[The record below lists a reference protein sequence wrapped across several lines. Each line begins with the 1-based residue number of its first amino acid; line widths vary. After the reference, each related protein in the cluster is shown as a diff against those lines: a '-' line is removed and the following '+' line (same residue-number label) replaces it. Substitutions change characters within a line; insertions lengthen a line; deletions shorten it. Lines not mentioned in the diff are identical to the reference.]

1 MNHLHRC
8 QHLAFSALLTVL
20 NVCIGSTLL
29 ADDLQNAKDW
39 AQKQQAKDVHLS
51 DQQVPHYQGDKVPA
65 PTDIESLL
73 RQKQDKHSD
82 LQDFVTQSQQQRP
95 QMISDSREPMMV
107 RSQNVLAKPL
117 ETLQSHLA
125 ASIQKSRWPN
135 ESLSR

>member
-1 MNHLHRC
+1 L
-8 QHLAFSALLTVL
+8 V
-20 NVCIGSTLL
+20 STLL

-107 RSQNVLAKPL
+107 RSQNVVGQATGNLTKSL
-117 ETLQSHLA
+117 GG
-125 ASIQKSRWPN
+125 SIQKADGQMSH
-135 ESLSR
+135 

>member
-1 MNHLHRC
+1 L
-8 QHLAFSALLTVL
+8 V
-20 NVCIGSTLL
+20 STLL

-107 RSQNVLAKPL
+107 RSQNVVGQATGNLTKSL
-117 ETLQSHLA
+117 GG
-125 ASIQKSRWPN
+125 SIQKADGQMSHYPVGCER
-135 ESLSR
+135 RGDA